1 MSGFKLP
8 AAVTAMTLMLFFAPP
23 ISLHYQGLCSTACAE
38 EPWKQE
44 FMEICA
50 KTDEAMSFS
59 KEELKML
66 LQRGEKLKPAV
77 EALEDTPRKI
87 YLKRLQKCMNLYTF
101 VLESKEAEKKQ

>member
-1 MSGFKLP
+1 MI
-8 AAVTAMTLMLFFAPP
+8 LMLLFAPP
-23 ISLHYQGLCSTACAE
+23 VTLRYQGLCPTACAE

-44 FMEICA
+44 LMEICA
-50 KTDEAMSFS
+50 KADEALSFS

-101 VLESKEAEKKQ
+101 VLESKEADKKP